1 MTNCVIKMKKERNK
15 RCFKNNY
22 HSLKPILKTSLMSQS
37 DLLNSSRGSEKLSEK
52 SNEQIKQQS
61 NYYSNKKVKFKIDNH
76 VLSS

>member
-1 MTNCVIKMKKERNK
+1 
-15 RCFKNNY
+15 
-22 HSLKPILKTSLMSQS
+22 MSQS